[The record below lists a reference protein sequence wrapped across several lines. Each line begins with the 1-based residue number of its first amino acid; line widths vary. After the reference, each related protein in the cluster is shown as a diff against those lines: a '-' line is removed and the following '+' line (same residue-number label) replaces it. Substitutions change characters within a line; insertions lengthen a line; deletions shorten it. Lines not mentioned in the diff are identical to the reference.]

1 MAKILIVEDEP
12 DIADNLVALLKA
24 KGHQPSW
31 SADGAEAFDRARKS
45 PPDLALLDVMLP
57 RVSGFDL
64 CRLLRSEPRT
74 AKIKI
79 VMVTGLGRVGD
90 VETAFASGA
99 DDYLIKP
106 FDSERLFKKIEK
118 ALALPPRR

>member
-1 MAKILIVEDEP
+1 MARILIVEDEP
-12 DIADNLVALLKA
+12 DIAENLTALLKA
-24 KGHQPSW
+24 KGHVVT
-31 SADGAEAFDRARKS
+31 AIGDGADAFDRARTS

-64 CRLLRSEPRT
+64 CRLLRSDPKT
-74 AKIKI
+74 ARIKI

-106 FDSERLFKKIEK
+106 FDSERLFRKIDK
-118 ALALPPRR
+118 ALASPPHP

>member
-1 MAKILIVEDEP
+1 MARILIVEDEP
-12 DIADNLVALLKA
+12 DIAENLVALLKA
-24 KGHQPSW
+24 KGHQAAAV
-31 SADGAEAFDRARKS
+31 ADGADAFERARKS

-64 CRLLRSEPRT
+64 CRLLRSEPKTSR
-74 AKIKI
+74 IKI

-106 FDSERLFKKIEK
+106 FDGERLFKKIDK
-118 ALALPPRR
+118 VLALPPHA